1 MTIMECTIATNVVQE
16 MRKIKLSQGHFTK
29 KQRYFMGF
37 FFFGGGGDH
46 LISIKQIIFGIP
58 KKFLMF

>member
-29 KQRYFMGF
+29 KNDILWGF
-37 FFFGGGGDH
+37 FWGGGDH

-58 KKFLMF
+58 KKFLRF